1 MASFREASGV
11 MKARACV
18 ALLALM
24 VASPAAAQETIVE
37 GPGYEITEGTVIH
50 PSVGMTTGLLYNPF
64 YEDTDPAS
72 TPVLRLRG
80 AFSIASQGN
89 RPAGELTLLR
99 EDRDDGGRDVAPSLD
114 FRATGLVDFEWYAS
128 TSEHVSQGL
137 LSGALSARLVTSPRG
152 PVSFFVDDTLM
163 RASSP
168 LNYERAYGRNLNR
181 IINSFAGGLQV
192 RPWGDALRFALQY
205 ENKLDVFESP
215 DSSFASR
222 IQHLARGRAEW
233 QLLPLTRFF
242 LDGSWGYFGPL
253 YSGDCGL
260 LKRESRPLRVQLGAA
275 SALTELTSLRAHVGY
290 GKGFYQSRE
299 VCGEMSAADFSSVLL
314 GAELS
319 HRYSP
324 LGRVSVTYEYD
335 FEDSIEANYFRDHA
349 VVGRVVHQV
358 DRVVLDAGLD
368 IRMRH
373 YDGIPDRLRCDG
385 FQTTRDD
392 VIFRIFGKGYY
403 PYRDWLGFTGQ
414 VEMVSDQTDCTH
426 YIDGLADGLGYTRM
440 ELEIGAVAAF

>member
-1 MASFREASGV
+1 MRPRG
-11 MKARACV
+11 CV
-18 ALLALM
+18 ALLALL
-24 VASPAAAQETIVE
+24 VAAPPAAAQETIVE

-64 YEDTDPAS
+64 YEETDPAS

-99 EDRDDGGRDVAPSLD
+99 EDKAESGERDVAPSLD
-114 FRATGLVDFEWYAS
+114 FRATGLVDLEWYAS
-128 TSEHVSQGL
+128 TSEHVSQRMI
-137 LSGALSARLVTSPRG
+137 SGALGVHLMTSPRG
-152 PVSFFVDDTLM
+152 PVSLFVDDTLL

-181 IINSFAGGLQV
+181 VVNDLAAGVQV
-192 RPWGDALRFALQY
+192 RPWGGALRFALQY

-233 QLLPLTRFF
+233 QFLPLTRFF

-253 YSGDCGL
+253 YAGPCEL
-260 LKRESRPLRVQLGAA
+260 LKRESRPVRVQLGAA
-275 SALTELTSLRAHVGY
+275 TALTELTGLRAHIGY
-290 GKGFYQSRE
+290 GKGFYQSRDI
-299 VCGEMSAADFSSVLL
+299 CLEMGTADYSSVLL

-358 DRVVLDAGLD
+358 EQVVLDAGLD
-368 IRMRH
+368 IRLRH
-373 YDGIPDRLRCDG
+373 YDGISLGLMGDLG
-385 FQTTRDD
+385 QATRDD
-392 VIFRIFGKGYY
+392 VILRLFGKGYY

-414 VEMVSDQTDCTH
+414 IEILSDQTDFIH
-426 YIDGLADGLGYTRM
+426 DGDGLGYTRM